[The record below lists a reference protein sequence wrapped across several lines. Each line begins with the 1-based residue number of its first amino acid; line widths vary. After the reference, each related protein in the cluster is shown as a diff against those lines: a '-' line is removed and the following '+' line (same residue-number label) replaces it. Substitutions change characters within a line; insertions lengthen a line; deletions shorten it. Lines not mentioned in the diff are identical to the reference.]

1 MKKKLQKINRR
12 CFWRFVLFLNYGK
25 RMIWKYSGNP
35 NTGHSNYG
43 TIGIMDYQEVSNSNG
58 TPTRVTSLRT
68 SPDKSCNY

>member
-1 MKKKLQKINRR
+1 
-12 CFWRFVLFLNYGK
+12 
-25 RMIWKYSGNP
+25 MIWKYSGNP

-43 TIGIMDYQEVSNSNG
+43 TIGIMDYQVVSNSNG